1 MTRPVP
7 PEPVET
13 AGEGGSFLDDVP
25 TETEADGRDAGSRVA
40 EGFRSGGTTSSGKFG
55 TTGRFQ
61 ARERT
66 PRNLAPAE
74 RPAVG
79 TMRHI
84 IDAQESFHKRNNR
97 YGDLAEMKQAGTLF
111 LDVPFQPNGFIRR
124 GYRFEV
130 SSTGSGFR
138 VAAIPVAGGGRPFTA
153 DDSGNIRAGVD

>member
-1 MTRPVP
+1 
-7 PEPVET
+7 
-13 AGEGGSFLDDVP
+13 
-25 TETEADGRDAGSRVA
+25 
-40 EGFRSGGTTSSGKFG
+40 
-55 TTGRFQ
+55 
-61 ARERT
+61 
-66 PRNLAPAE
+66 
-74 RPAVG
+74 
-79 TMRHI
+79 MRHI

-97 YGDLAEMKQAGTLF
+97 YGDLTEMKQAGTLF